1 MSTCAGF
8 WLFLSSAPRL
18 PSSCGDSSDIWRSLP
33 APGFRTELRSP
44 SDLCRYPLV
53 VGDACPPFPADLP
66 HCNRRRHVRLDL
78 AHGCRRQVAFCSL
91 RAGPRPCEYPSD
103 GTRDSGVRS
112 AAKQAWPACVRTK
125 IPRRQ
130 LSSPSRAA
138 LRSWVTNMAP
148 TFTVRPA
155 TWRWCHRPP
164 QLAAVRHRRMGRP
177 RAATVTCFD
186 PLCPLCPL
194 VDIRHRFIGVLF

>member
-1 MSTCAGF
+1 
-8 WLFLSSAPRL
+8 
-18 PSSCGDSSDIWRSLP
+18 
-33 APGFRTELRSP
+33 
-44 SDLCRYPLV
+44 
-53 VGDACPPFPADLP
+53 
-66 HCNRRRHVRLDL
+66 
-78 AHGCRRQVAFCSL
+78 
-91 RAGPRPCEYPSD
+91 
-103 GTRDSGVRS
+103 
-112 AAKQAWPACVRTK
+112 
-125 IPRRQ
+125 